1 MATLA
6 TLAKRIKDN
15 FDVDRAGSL
24 ANKFYTG
31 KVGGALAD
39 LERSNLGQ
47 ASLGLKKTFVDKPV
61 NIGKEIGNFAQEYA
75 TKPYDKA
82 AFGRLGKIAVESAKV
97 GSSIGAVGTQGGAK
111 TLATLA
117 GLNTAITGI
126 TDKQPNQSYIQSGLK
141 NTAQNLPTLIPKAGL
156 YTASN
161 PLFNKVATTIGAT
174 KFVPRNVIAGLGNV
188 AEDVITSKTELDPKL
203 DKSQMAASFLTPSVL
218 DATGILGKKL
228 TGAVLKQVAKGADA
242 KTTRYISNAEVLDK
256 TPDGRFLRLKGSTGR
271 LLTYDTLNKRIA
283 KTPTTTTKVN
293 RDIKFTYMG
302 DEQPPLKTQDTI
314 TQPVFGGLAG
324 VEVYEE
330 DGKQKVRYN
339 SEKGALGA
347 LAVAGIKNARLGKKL
362 PLDELNKIS
371 EYGMDGKIDI
381 YGTGNYKPKANNI
394 EIKADAESVARG
406 EALSAINAK
415 EVGDSFATW
424 VNSRRA
430 SNVEGLLKSKE
441 FADLDAKGINGV
453 LEFQAGDKTGRFKD
467 LKGYFDN
474 KYKELQKEGIEF
486 NYKEDYLTQIWQNPP
501 EEVEKVFRSLGTRPS
516 FTKEAIFKNYQ
527 EGINAGL
534 TPKFEKVSDIVRVY
548 EQSTQ
553 KAIADHRYFKQ
564 LADEGMIL
572 PANKAPREWVT
583 VNPDRF
589 PKINSNIGD
598 KAYSGNYKAPIE
610 IAEKINNYLGDAN
623 FKWLEKAADLT
634 SATKNRLLSFGVPK
648 TALNAHGS
656 NILYR
661 NVLSSKNPLEGA
673 YTGVKYM
680 LNPNSA
686 QKYLDIEL
694 SKAPAAIKNGLTLST
709 SEFKGALDMPQDFRG
724 KFGEKWGNLFE
735 VALFDKM
742 LPALKLQKYQEV
754 YEGFLKSGMPEVE
767 AGRNAAKFT
776 NDVFGGIN
784 WEELGQSRDMQN
796 LLRLIILAPDWA
808 RTNINL
814 AKNLPKSVIRFS
826 DPTLAPYRRFLAT
839 FLGAYVT
846 MNVVNKLSSGHWA
859 FENDTGNQF
868 NVEAGFTED
877 GQKRYIRP
885 FGTGADF
892 ARLPVDVLS
901 ALKRGDLSAI
911 PRLVR
916 NRLSVPLGVGIGAMT
931 DTDYRGQ
938 PIGYRGTDKYGNDIP
953 TKQRVSGIGGEL
965 ATLAGVP
972 AFTKQVADYA
982 SGKTGGE
989 QALLQAFELPVRY
1002 SGGTRSN
1009 IAKQAQEIEQLSG
1022 KALYDRNKSLAG
1034 QTKLSDNQLATVKS
1048 GNASIQDILAG
1059 REKNRAD
1066 EEIKEQLRSEG
1077 TGIKESPDKVFYYED
1092 GQVKSVEKDRKL
1104 PELKL
1109 TGNTELDKKAKSKY
1123 SSAITAKANDIYKM
1137 YELGILSADEAE
1149 KQLDALTQAKS
1160 KGGSGKVK
1168 KSKGVRVSAPKVQ
1181 AVKVSLSKPAVSKTK
1196 KLILKSPPKAKI
1208 KLTKPKSI
1216 KLDTKTY
1223 ANAKPAKFR
1232 NTLDT
1237 SIKLV

>member
-6 TLAKRIKDN
+6 NLAKRIKDS
-15 FDVDRAGSL
+15 FDVGRAGSF

-39 LERSNLGQ
+39 FERSNLGQ
-47 ASLGLKKTFVDKPV
+47 ASLGLKKTFVDRPV
-61 NIGKEIGNFAQEYA
+61 NIGKGIGDFAQEYA
-75 TKPYDKA
+75 TKPYDTKA
-82 AFGRLGKIAVESAKV
+82 LKKLGKIATESGKV
-97 GSSIGAVGTQGGAK
+97 GASIGAVGTTGGAR

-117 GLNTAITGI
+117 GLNTAITGF
-126 TDKQPNQSYIQSGLK
+126 TDRQPDKSYIQSGLQ
-141 NTAQNLPTLIPKAGL
+141 NTAKNLPTLIPKAGL

-161 PLFNKVATTIGAT
+161 PLFNKVAATVGAT

-188 AEDVITSKTELDPKL
+188 AEDVITSKTGLDPKL

-218 DATGILGKKL
+218 DAAGLLGKKL

-256 TPDGRFLRLKGSTGR
+256 TPDGRFLRLKDSTGK

-293 RDIKFTYMG
+293 RNIKFTYMG
-302 DEQPPLKTQDTI
+302 DEQPPLKTQDTV

-347 LAVAGIKNARLGKKL
+347 LAVAGIKNVNKL
-362 PLDELNKIS
+362 PLSELDEIA
-371 EYGMDGKIDI
+371 EYGIKNKPDM
-381 YGTGNYKPKANNI
+381 YGLGNYKPKPNTV
-394 EIKADAESVARG
+394 ELKADADSIVRG
-406 EALSAINAK
+406 EAMSAIGTDDVFNK
-415 EVGDSFATW
+415 FARW

-441 FADLDAKGINGV
+441 FSDLDSKGINGV
-453 LEFQAGDKTGRFKD
+453 LEFQAGNKTGRFKD
-467 LKGYFDN
+467 LKGYFDS
-474 KYKELQKEGIEF
+474 KYNDLQKEGIDF
-486 NYKEDYLTQIWQNPP
+486 NYKEDYLTQIWKNPP
-501 EEVEKVFRSLGTRPS
+501 EEVEKVFRSLGTKPS

-534 TPKFEKVSDIVRVY
+534 TPKFEKISDIVKVY
-548 EQSTQ
+548 EQATQ
-553 KAIADHRYFKQ
+553 KAIADHRYFKE

-572 PANKAPREWVT
+572 PANKAPRGWVT

-589 PKINSNIGD
+589 PKISSNING
-598 KAYSGNYKAPIE
+598 KTYNGNYKAPPE

-623 FKWLEKAADLT
+623 FKWLERVADWT

-648 TALNAHGS
+648 TALNAHGF
-656 NILYR
+656 NILSR
-661 NVLSSKNPLEGA
+661 NVLASKNPLEGA

-680 LNPNSA
+680 LNPSSA
-686 QKYLDIEL
+686 QKFLDTEL
-694 SKAPAAIKNGLTLST
+694 TKAPAAIKNGLTLST
-709 SEFKGALDMPQDFRG
+709 SEFKGALDMPQDFKG
-724 KFGEKWGNLFE
+724 KFGEKWGELFE

-754 YEGFLKSGMPEVE
+754 YDGFIKSGMPEQE
-767 AGRNAAKFT
+767 AGKSAAKFT
-776 NDVFGGIN
+776 NDVFGGFN
-784 WEELGQSRDMQN
+784 WEELGNSRDMQN
-796 LLRLIILAPDWA
+796 LLRTTILAPDWA

-814 AKNLPKSVIRFS
+814 AKNLPKSVLKLK

-839 FLGAYVT
+839 FIGAYVT
-846 MNVVNKLSSGHWA
+846 MNAVNKLTSGHWA
-859 FENDTGNQF
+859 FENDAGNQF
-868 NVEAGFTED
+868 NIEAGYTED

-892 ARLPVDVLS
+892 IRLPVDVLS
-901 ALKRGDLSAI
+901 ALRKGDLSVI

-916 NRLSVPLGVGIGAMT
+916 NRLSVPLGVGIGAIT

-953 TKQRVSGIGGEL
+953 AGQRVAGIGGEL
-965 ATLAGVP
+965 MTLAGVP
-972 AFTKQVADYA
+972 AFSKQGIDYA
-982 SGKTGGE
+982 TGKAGGE

-1009 IAKQAQEIEQLSG
+1009 IAKQAQDIDKLSG
-1022 KALYDRNKSLAG
+1022 KALYDRNKSLTG
-1034 QTKLSDNQLATVKS
+1034 QVKLSDNQLEAVRS
-1048 GNASIQDILAG
+1048 GNTSIQDILAG
-1059 REKNRAD
+1059 RESNRA
-1066 EEIKEQLRSEG
+1066 EEDLKDQLRNEG
-1077 TGIKESPDKVFYYED
+1077 SGIKESSSKVFYYED
-1092 GQVKSVEKDRKL
+1092 GQVKSVQKDREL

-1109 TGNTELDKKAKSKY
+1109 TGNAELDKKAKSKY

-1137 YELGILSADEAE
+1137 YELGILSAQEAE

-1160 KGGSGKVK
+1160 KASSSKAK
-1168 KSKGVRVSAPKVQ
+1168 KARGVRVSASKVQ
-1181 AVKVSLSKPAVSKTK
+1181 AIKVALAKNAVSKPK
-1196 KLILKSPPKAKI
+1196 KLVLKSLPKAEI
-1208 KLTKPKSI
+1208 SLVKPKSI
-1216 KLDTKTY
+1216 RIEDKTY
-1223 ANAKPAKFR
+1223 AQAKPVKFR

-1237 SIKLV
+1237 STKLV